1 MSQAH
6 IVFHDDLFDELH
18 TAKSGAS
25 DEVNT
30 KAINAPM
37 NKQMKNRS
45 LLGTGALGVAAL
57 TLGFA
62 GVAGA
67 QDAPV
72 VEDPAPIEQLDDTN
86 DRASRSDRRQARIEA
101 RQAQADTGERSE
113 AREAR
118 KAERQAAKAE
128 KVAEIAEVVG
138 ISADELTDAKAAG
151 SSLAEIAGDELPAVV
166 SYFVDNATER
176 IDAKVADGTITQEQA
191 DAKLEG
197 LEERIETR
205 LADGGGFGKKKGEGK
220 RGKGNRAGAQE
231 TTDA

>member
-1 MSQAH
+1 MN
-6 IVFHDDLFDELH
+6 
-18 TAKSGAS
+18 K
-25 DEVNT
+25 NT
-30 KAINAPM
+30 KNL
-37 NKQMKNRS
+37 S
-45 LLGTGALGVAAL
+45 LLGTGAIGVAAL
-57 TLGFA
+57 TFGFA

-67 QDAPV
+67 QDAPI
-72 VEDPAPIEQLDDTN
+72 EAPAPVEQTEDA
-86 DRASRSDRRQARIEA
+86 DRASRSDRSEARVEA

-128 KVAEIAEVVG
+128 RATAIADVIG
-138 ISADELTDAKAAG
+138 ITVDELAEAKEAG

-166 SYFVDNATER
+166 DYFVANATER

-205 LADGGGFGKKKGEGK
+205 IEDGGGFGKKSEGK
-220 RGKGNRAGAQE
+220 RANRGNGNRAQAQE
-231 TTDA
+231 TTEA